1 MNAMLPL
8 FATAA
13 ASDPAS
19 HKAAN
24 VLAAARALTPQL
36 NRSRALDRRLVANT
50 MTMAFG
56 GSDAEG
62 AWIWRDAYDAVEAAL
77 VLQLRRLSPQI
88 SRLEDAPAE
97 ICAHHDVA
105 PLVGAAHLDDAVVAL
120 VQFHEI
126 VGLQDHVVEFE
137 EREWLV
143 ALEA

>member
-13 ASDPAS
+13 TSDPAS

-24 VLAAARALTPQL
+24 ILAAARALTPQL

-62 AWIWRDAYDAVEAAL
+62 AWILA
-77 VLQLRRLSPQI
+77 RRL
-88 SRLEDAPAE
+88 
-97 ICAHHDVA
+97 
-105 PLVGAAHLDDAVVAL
+105 
-120 VQFHEI
+120 
-126 VGLQDHVVEFE
+126 
-137 EREWLV
+137 
-143 ALEA
+143 

>member
-50 MTMAFG
+50 DRK
-56 GSDAEG
+56 S
-62 AWIWRDAYDAVEAAL
+62 
-77 VLQLRRLSPQI
+77 
-88 SRLEDAPAE
+88 
-97 ICAHHDVA
+97 
-105 PLVGAAHLDDAVVAL
+105 VV
-120 VQFHEI
+120 
-126 VGLQDHVVEFE
+126 
-137 EREWLV
+137 
-143 ALEA
+143 